1 MGRYRSLLAS
11 ILALVMVFLTSCG
24 SPTAV
29 KPPIYDP
36 VQLEKIDQYQSQLLA
51 FRDRMTELES
61 LIQQRDWNNVS
72 SLIHGPLGQLRQDMS
87 YISRS
92 LLPQDK
98 KSALNLAREIA
109 NRLEAIDVAGS
120 NNNLEQAISNYRKAI
135 DGLDTFTGLLS
146 KA

>member
-24 SPTAV
+24 SPKAV
-29 KPPIYDP
+29 KPPVYDP

-87 YISRS
+87 YITRS

-109 NRLEAIDVAGS
+109 GRLEAIDVAGS
-120 NNNLEQAISNYRKAI
+120 NNNLEQAISNYRQAI

>member
-29 KPPIYDP
+29 KPPVYDP

-120 NNNLEQAISNYRKAI
+120 NNNLEQAISNYRQAI